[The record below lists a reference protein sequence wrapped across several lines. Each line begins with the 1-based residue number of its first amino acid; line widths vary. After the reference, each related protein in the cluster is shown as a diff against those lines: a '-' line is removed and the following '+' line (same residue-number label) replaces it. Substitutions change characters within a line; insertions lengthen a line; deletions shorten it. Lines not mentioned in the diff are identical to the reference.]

1 MRRLTGEGRSLSH
14 RHAAREKSW
23 ALPQACPGG
32 LFPGRPWGPRLV
44 TDEGHRGLPARLRQ
58 ESGEGALVTVTR
70 LWTNLAMLSQEGV
83 PGRPLFCLL
92 DTGFPTGRRPPTT
105 VSKFSLPTSAAALR
119 GRREQG
125 QWAGLPQPQWQICFM
140 KAFENSTLHSTTQ
153 DKVPYTRDFPVLCPG
168 GPTARIGELRGVGD
182 LFISARP
189 QAELG
194 PGRQLPGHGCTP
206 TPCRPR
212 SPHLTRHT

>member
-1 MRRLTGEGRSLSH
+1 MS
-14 RHAAREKSW
+14 
-23 ALPQACPGG
+23 QGG
-32 LFPGRPWGPRLV
+32 LSS
-44 TDEGHRGLPARLRQ
+44 A
-58 ESGEGALVTVTR
+58 S
-70 LWTNLAMLSQEGV
+70 
-83 PGRPLFCLL
+83 L

-153 DKVPYTRDFPVLCPG
+153 DKVPYTRDFPVLYPG
-168 GPTARIGELRGVGD
+168 SPTARIGELRGVGD

-194 PGRQLPGHGCTP
+194 PRRQLPGHGCTP

-212 SPHLTRHT
+212 SPHLTRHTWGSVSAFVLGLLSGPRFAVRGARQAAPACQTAVLWGGLGAPRGER